1 MPQKPNEQSTYQFW
15 KKDKK
20 QGEVQK
26 LEESIPDLSSREA
39 EILISHD
46 TLQSPAKTEASTVFT
61 LSDYKSHILGWHH
74 GASGQSPDWSNM
86 SDNPQYRT
94 GFDTGRKTRNDYAR
108 ALKRR
113 VQ

>member
-1 MPQKPNEQSTYQFW
+1 MPQKPNEQSAYQFW

-20 QGEVQK
+20 QGEMEK
-26 LEESIPDLSSREA
+26 LEESVPVIESAQWPTQPMNLPPA
-39 EILISHD
+39 EPTI
-46 TLQSPAKTEASTVFT
+46 T
-61 LSDYKSHILGWHH
+61 LSDYKAHILGWHH

-94 GFDTGRKTRNDYAR
+94 GFDAGRKTRNDYAR